1 MYVVADRL
9 AAAGTDS
16 CEQPILV
23 ADFQNQ
29 LNILRHAQDQVD
41 VSSLARFRLR
51 QLS

>member
-29 LNILRHAQDQVD
+29 LNILRQAQDEATVT
-41 VSSLARFRLR
+41 SFARFRLR
-51 QLS
+51 RQ